1 MKGRPEF
8 WQEFVYGTVDASQ
21 TKTNKQ
27 PFTIM
32 NYDNLS
38 YSASLVP
45 SLQVLSSPPQL
56 LECLSRDELYNVIVI
71 ILGSTNA
78 GASLSTRHLLLEL
91 LSKPP
96 LKLLREQISNYIAQ
110 CLASLG
116 SQFFKTRTTLKSVT
130 YGDKQWWSFKEIS
143 EGGGGK
149 LQNDM
154 ILFLEYQSTTT
165 R

>member
-1 MKGRPEF
+1 
-8 WQEFVYGTVDASQ
+8 
-21 TKTNKQ
+21 
-27 PFTIM
+27 M

-45 SLQVLSSPPQL
+45 SLQVLSSPQL
-56 LECLSRDELYNVIVI
+56 LECLSRDELYNIVVV

-110 CLASLG
+110 SLASLG
-116 SQFFKTRTTLKSVT
+116 SPIF
-130 YGDKQWWSFKEIS
+130 
-143 EGGGGK
+143 
-149 LQNDM
+149 QN
-154 ILFLEYQSTTT
+154 
-165 R
+165 